1 MNKVILMGRLTKD
14 PELRYTSNNNTAV
27 CSFSIAVDRRFS
39 KQGEERQADFFN
51 IVAWRNQAE
60 FCSKY
65 FNKGLRVVVVGSL
78 QNRTWDDNEGKKH
91 YITEVI
97 ADEVYFADSRKGSE
111 GSANSRPSGPST
123 GTASVSGG
131 GQPDSGFYPIE
142 EDDELPF

>member
-27 CSFSIAVDRRFS
+27 CSFAIAVDRRFS
-39 KQGEERQADFFN
+39 KPGEEKKADFFN

-65 FNKGLRVVVVGSL
+65 FTKGMKVVIVGSL
-78 QNRTWDDNEGKKH
+78 QNRSWDDNEGKKH

-97 ADEVYFADSRKGSE
+97 SDECYFAESRKSE
-111 GSANSRPSGPST
+111 GTSYYGPSGTSGAAPQT
-123 GTASVSGG
+123 GG
-131 GQPDSGFYPIE
+131 GQPEGGFYPMD